1 MIILNRPQ
9 TDPYF
14 NIAAEEYFVKNKKE
28 PIFMLWQNTASVV
41 VGKHQNAL
49 KEINLNYLNEKNIP
63 VIRRISGGGT
73 VYHDLGNIN
82 YSFIDNG
89 NRESLVNFKKYSQPI
104 LDVLISLGINARLV
118 GKSDLKIG
126 ELKFSGNASHV
137 YKNTV
142 LHHGTLLFSSDLN
155 ILETSIMAKTEKF
168 EDKAVQSKRSLVT
181 NIENHLQKPIA
192 INEFKNLIIM
202 HILDEFP
209 DCTQRDLNENEIKD
223 IDQLANEK
231 YKSWEWNFG
240 YSPSYYFSGRIENQ
254 TEPVIFQLQV
264 RNGVIAKCD
273 FHSSQINDINVLN
286 SLFIGKQHNTNALRE
301 IYQLNSELFK
311 TLKIEYLTL
320 QKAFFS

>member
-14 NIAAEEYFVKNKKE
+14 NLAAEEYFVKNKKE

-82 YSFIDNG
+82 YSFIDSG

-104 LDVLISLGINARLV
+104 LAVLNRLEINAQLV

-126 ELKFSGNASHV
+126 GLKISGNASHV

-155 ILETSIMAKTEKF
+155 ILETSIMAKTDKF

-181 NIENHLQKPIA
+181 NIENHLQKPIT
-192 INEFKNLIIM
+192 INEFKNFIIKY
-202 HILDEFP
+202 ILDEFP
-209 DCTQRDLNENEIKD
+209 DCKQRDLSQNEIEA

-240 YSPSYYFSGRIENQ
+240 YSPRYQYRGVMESLKA
-254 TEPVIFQLQV
+254 PVSFQMQV
-264 RNGVIAKCD
+264 KNGVIVECD
-273 FHSSQINDINVLN
+273 FHSNQINDINVLN
-286 SLFIGKQHNTNALRE
+286 SLFIGKKHNANTLSE
-301 IYQLNSELFK
+301 IYQLNSGLFK
-311 TLKIEYLTL
+311 TLKIDYLTL
-320 QKAFFS
+320 QKVFF

>member
-181 NIENHLQKPIA
+181 NIQNHLQKPIT

-231 YKSWEWNFG
+231 YKIWEWNFG

-254 TEPVIFQLQV
+254 TEAVIFQLQV
-264 RNGVIAKCD
+264 RNGVITKCD
-273 FHSSQINDINVLN
+273 FQSSQINDINVLN

-301 IYQLNSELFK
+301 IYQLNSEFFK
-311 TLKIEYLTL
+311 TLKIDYLNL